1 MAAERLL
8 KAEAKFSH
16 SLKFICNQVQKI
28 SKAEAKIK
36 KFNSKL
42 TDIMDS
48 SDDTSDDTSDL
59 ETDKSD
65 EKKKAIA
72 RKKKAKLEAEYREAL
87 QKKRD
92 QYVTQ
97 KKLCEQQ
104 IFEHFDDTLGG
115 MHATVKCS
123 KNELDLP
130 KQLEKATMRTIIDAF
145 KTYFLHR
152 ANEYWAILPYVYY
165 ILSSYNPKTGLFYQP
180 PSKGTDYA
188 NVPEAI
194 RPMFRTQAE
203 LFYRVILTCIKQSG
217 MATITQQFLCG
228 IHKDKPASCS
238 VDDGPMAMYCLMAKY
253 AKVDDQHLISLEQEF
268 INAPHHF
275 MSGSPAM
282 KVKHLVPYLEEVL
295 ELGVKLKAS
304 QTIIPIV
311 DILTQ
316 RENKFAV
323 ELAKYAD
330 GGNSPDDCAVTIEQ
344 LFSDI
349 TRTCNRL
356 ENAAGSQ
363 DIWYTRQHQVHLA
376 DVQAPGKGKGK
387 GRGKCK
393 GKGKGKGKSW
403 QHAYY
408 AYDPT
413 QKNSTAQP
421 ESGKC
426 WAQGCT
432 AKCGHKFR
440 FCLECWKKGMETG
453 SIPTYDGTQFEVKK
467 DRKDTKRDRN
477 GDKKNKNNFG
487 FSKDN
492 MRGMA
497 ALTEHISDHVSSL
510 LEPRLGSAHAHHIEP
525 FSDQQPQQ
533 QQLALPAAPSI
544 FDRLP
549 ADNKMAQS
557 HQAKRQKK
565 VDFLNNLSTANN

>member
-1 MAAERLL
+1 MSSQHDAISVSLQELNQAGERAITTVMGPATADLNALLTTDPTLLTELAEAAQKATADGLEQSDLADKLMSVQRALIGDKAQQFQQKLQQTKQQLTAVNGASGAAAERLL

-28 SKAEAKIK
+28 NKAETKIK
-36 KFNSKL
+36 KLNNQL
-42 TDIMDS
+42 TDILDS
-48 SDDTSDDTSDL
+48 TDDDTSDNSTSDV
-59 ETDKSD
+59 EN
-65 EKKKAIA
+65 KKKKLIEK
-72 RKKKAKLEAEYREAL
+72 KKKAKLEAEYKETL

-115 MHATVKCS
+115 MQATVKCS

-130 KQLEKATMRTIIDAF
+130 KQLEKATMRTITDAF

-188 NVPEAI
+188 NVPETI

-228 IHKDKPASCS
+228 IHKDIPASCP

-330 GGNSPDDCAVTIEQ
+330 GGNSPDDCAATIEQ

-363 DIWYTRQHQVHLA
+363 DIWYAKQHQVHLA

-387 GRGKCK
+387 SK

-403 QHAYY
+403 QYPHHAYY
-408 AYDPT
+408 AYNAT
-413 QKNSTAQP
+413 QHNNTAQP

-432 AKCGHKFR
+432 AQGY
-440 FCLECWKKGMETG
+440 T
-453 SIPTYDGTQFEVKK
+453 
-467 DRKDTKRDRN
+467 N
-477 GDKKNKNNFG
+477 
-487 FSKDN
+487 
-492 MRGMA
+492 
-497 ALTEHISDHVSSL
+497 SD
-510 LEPRLGSAHAHHIEP
+510 SA
-525 FSDQQPQQ
+525 
-533 QQLALPAAPSI
+533 
-544 FDRLP
+544 
-549 ADNKMAQS
+549 
-557 HQAKRQKK
+557 
-565 VDFLNNLSTANN
+565 